1 MVTYKVLATPFYN
14 GPSCIFAV
22 GGQSCTRFL
31 VIDTWAG
38 VGQPREIPGYD
49 IHQHRDGSIT
59 VAVPALVDSKISM
72 AEQQELCD
80 QMLNQIEDAFGFDVG
95 TCSSSEYRTGF
106 LAQLW
111 DVFLDTDDQK
121 FIARAL
127 TES

>member
-14 GPSCIFAV
+14 GPSCILTV
-22 GGQSCTRFL
+22 DGQSRTRFL
-31 VIDTWAG
+31 VIGTWGG
-38 VGQPREIPGYD
+38 VDQPREIPGYD
-49 IHQHRDGSIT
+49 IHQHSDGSVT

-80 QMLNQIEDAFGFDVG
+80 QMLNQIEDAFGFDAD
-95 TCSSSEYRTGF
+95 TCSSSEYRIGSMT
-106 LAQLW
+106 QLW
-111 DVFLDTDDQK
+111 DGFLDDDDQK